1 MVKTRL
7 TTWLSLLL
15 AVSAAFGLPVA
26 RGAAGPGYR
35 ICAQI
40 VCEHRERR
48 TEQVAPRRAVP
59 PAPVLVAAATPDS
72 PAALLLDYSLF
83 QRPPPA
89 A

>member
-1 MVKTRL
+1 MKTRL

-15 AVSAAFGLPVA
+15 VVSAAFGLPVA
-26 RGAAGPGYR
+26 RGTAGPGYR
-35 ICAQI
+35 ICVQI
-40 VCEHRERR
+40 VCEHRERL

-59 PAPVLVAAATPDS
+59 PALLFVAAAAPDS
-72 PAALLLDYSLF
+72 PAAVLLDYSLF